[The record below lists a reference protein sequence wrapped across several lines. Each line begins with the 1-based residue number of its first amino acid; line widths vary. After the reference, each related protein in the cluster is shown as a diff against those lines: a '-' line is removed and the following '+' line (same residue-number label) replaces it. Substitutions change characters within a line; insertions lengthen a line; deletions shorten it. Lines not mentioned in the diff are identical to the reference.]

1 MNFIRYAKVERAE
14 APWVVI
20 QDTPE
25 AIEQAKRKGAMFVTT
40 PALSFP
46 YVDGGPEPVR
56 RDNLVV
62 DLDNKPAPQLALA
75 NLRLLTCKFLP
86 ETYGIDPWDLK
97 FWCSG
102 SKGFHAEIP
111 ARFFGLQDG
120 HPELPL
126 IYKRL
131 VQGWVDKLKLT
142 TVDLSMYCMKRGK
155 MFRLPNVKRSNGRYK
170 VPLTR
175 DDVAFCDIESLLRL
189 SEAPRTA

>member
-1 MNFIRYAKVERAE
+1 MPIEKEPIAKVPKNYIPPNSKAYRVKDRDS
-14 APWVVI
+14 WVSV
-20 QDTPE
+20 
-25 AIEQAKRKGAMFVTT
+25 AA
-40 PALSFP
+40 
-46 YVDGGPEPVR
+46 
-56 RDNLVV
+56 
-62 DLDNKPAPQLALA
+62 A
-75 NLRLLTCKFLP
+75 N
-86 ETYGIDPWDLK
+86 GIDPWDLK

-120 HPELPL
+120 HVELPL

-131 VQGWVDKLKLT
+131 VQGWVDKLGLT

-155 MFRLPNVKRSNGRYK
+155 MFRLANVKRSNGRYK

-189 SEAPRTA
+189 SESPRSA